1 MPQQP
6 LNNFQQQQQ
15 QHIWSNNGAAP
26 QQNQPPPVNFTV
38 QIESINA
45 QQMKLR
51 DQIMQSEK
59 NLQAQH
65 QVIKAQRIHFAS
77 KFALIL
83 FWIF

>member
-6 LNNFQQQQQ
+6 LQNFQPQQQIWSAPPQQQQQ
-15 QHIWSNNGAAP
+15 
-26 QQNQPPPVNFTV
+26 PPPINFSS
-38 QIESINA
+38 QIETVNV

-65 QVIKAQRIHFAS
+65 QVILGNPAY
-77 KFALIL
+77 
-83 FWIF
+83 IFTS